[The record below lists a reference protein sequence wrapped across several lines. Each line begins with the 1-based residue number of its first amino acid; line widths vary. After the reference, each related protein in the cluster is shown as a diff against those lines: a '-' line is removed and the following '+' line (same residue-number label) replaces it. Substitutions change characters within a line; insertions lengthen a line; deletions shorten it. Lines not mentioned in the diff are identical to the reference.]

1 VIRET
6 TTGVEVS
13 VRVIPRAR
21 KSGVSGRRGD
31 ALLVRLAAPPLE
43 GAANTALVELLADR
57 LGTPARFIRIIGGDR
72 SRDKRVAVSGVT
84 RAQFLRSLGL
94 PE

>member
-1 VIRET
+1 MIRDT
-6 TTGVEVS
+6 TTGVEIS

-21 KSGVSGRRGD
+21 RSEVSGRRGD

-43 GAANTALVELLADR
+43 GAANRALVELLADR
-57 LGTPARFIRIIGGDR
+57 LGTSDRFIRIIGGER
-72 SRDKRVAVSGVT
+72 SRDKRVAVSGLT
-84 RAQFLRSLGL
+84 REQFLRSLGL

>member
-1 VIRET
+1 MIRDT
-6 TTGVEVS
+6 TTGVEIS

-21 KSGVSGRRGD
+21 RSEVSGRRGD

-43 GAANTALVELLADR
+43 GAANRALVELLADR
-57 LGTPARFIRIIGGDR
+57 LGTPDRFIRIIGGER

>member
-1 VIRET
+1 MIRET

-21 KSGVSGRRGD
+21 KSDVSGRRGD
-31 ALLVRLAAPPLE
+31 ALLVRLAAPPFE
-43 GAANTALVELLADR
+43 GAANSALVELLADR

-72 SRDKRVAVSGVT
+72 SRDKRVAVFGVT